1 MDISFQ
7 DLYSA
12 GMSRANDP
20 ATVTQA
26 GFLVLVAL
34 AIDDAHGYALMQFA
48 EEATGGGVRLP
59 PGTLYRTISRLLA
72 AGLVEE
78 IEREDP
84 NAPHDARRRYY
95 RLTETGRQAAEDE
108 VQLLARLFGAASRA
122 GLAGRATEG
131 GVGDAGVAVAS
142 AAETPQEVAPEFP
155 PRIHQEGLGAARTSE
170 GLPRMTMGPWRRRPK
185 ATFRREGEYWSIAFH
200 SDAFRL
206 RDSKGLRHL
215 SVLLAAP
222 GREFHSLELVVT
234 ARGDTRPEGHGPAE
248 LSSGTGDA
256 GEILDERAKTEYRY
270 RLRDL
275 ESELAEA
282 ENWNDSER
290 VARLREEID
299 FLARELGAAV
309 GLGGRDRRAAS
320 AAERARVNVTR
331 AIKAALERIAKQSP
345 TLGRH
350 LSVTIR
356 TGTFCA
362 YQPDPR
368 VPVTWSS

>member
-1 MDISFQ
+1 
-7 DLYSA
+7 
-12 GMSRANDP
+12 MSRVNNSV
-20 ATVTQA
+20 TVTLA
-26 GFLVLVAL
+26 GFLVLLAL
-34 AIDDAHGYALMQFA
+34 ATDEAHGYAVMQFA
-48 EEATGGGVRLP
+48 EGATGGRVRLP
-59 PGTLYRTISRLLA
+59 PGTLYRTISGLLA

-78 IEREDP
+78 IEGQDP
-84 NAPHDARRRYY
+84 DAPHDARRRYY
-95 RLTETGRQAAEDE
+95 RLTQTGRQAAEDE
-108 VQLLARLFGAASRA
+108 VELLVRLFQAASRA
-122 GLAGRATEG
+122 GLASRVTEP
-131 GVGDAGVAVAS
+131 GVGDAGLGGGS
-142 AAETPQEVAPEFP
+142 AAKTPQRVTPEFP
-155 PRIHQEGLGAARTSE
+155 PGGIPYEALGASGTSE
-170 GLPRMTMGPWRRRPK
+170 GPPRMTMGPWRRRPR
-185 ATFRREGEYWSIAFH
+185 ATFHREGEYWSIAFY
-200 SDAFRL
+200 SDEFRL

-234 ARGDTRPEGHGPAE
+234 APGHARPEGYGSAE

-282 ENWNDSER
+282 ENWNDPER
-290 VARLREEID
+290 AARLREEID

-320 AAERARVNVTR
+320 NAERARVNVTR
-331 AIKAALERIAKQSP
+331 AIKAALERIAEHSP

-356 TGTFCA
+356 TGTYCA